1 MPPSTAATA
10 STPPAAPLPLFR
22 PEVLAAAQ
30 AQWLGS
36 IRIGRPLSFSLI
48 TGAAL
53 AMAAAL
59 IAFAAWGE
67 VTRKVTLHGLLLPV
81 GGLINVSAPQAGVIT
96 ELLVAEGD
104 AVQAGQPLL
113 RLKSER
119 ITAAGDAA
127 ALNAQALATR
137 RASLETERRLTEQS
151 LRQRQDSIAQRLQSL
166 LAEERQAQ
174 AELDTHRLRIQ
185 LSMKSVE
192 RQTELARSGFVATAQ
207 VQQKQEELLDLQL
220 RERNAERN
228 LQALQRDLQAAR
240 AEKQAS
246 ATQAQTTLTQLDRS
260 LAGLDQEGAENA
272 ARGGLT
278 ITAPQ
283 AGRVSASTLSAGQA
297 VQPGQTL
304 VSLVP
309 EGKSGSGGLGDP
321 YSGGAQTAGEL
332 QAQLFAPSR
341 TAGFVEVGQEV
352 WLRYAAFPYQK
363 FGMARGEVIAVSR
376 SPIAPADL
384 PAGQAQA
391 LVAAAQ
397 ANEPMYRIT
406 VRLPRQ
412 AVNTYGKPTPLA
424 AGMSLDADV
433 RQDSRRVWEWLLE
446 PALAVTGKT
455 NSSTYQNSER

>member
-1 MPPSTAATA
+1 MQSNSRSSSSSIATPTT
-10 STPPAAPLPLFR
+10 SLFR
-22 PEVLAAAQ
+22 PEVLEARQ
-30 AQWLGS
+30 AQWLGT
-36 IRIGRPLSFSLI
+36 IRIGRPLSFSFV
-48 TGAAL
+48 TGASL

-59 IAFAAWGE
+59 VAFAYWGE
-67 VTRKVTLHGLLLPV
+67 VTRKVTVHGLLLPV

-96 ELLVAEGD
+96 ELLVHEGD
-104 AVQAGQPLL
+104 TVETGQPLL
-113 RLKSER
+113 QIKSER

-127 ALNAQALATR
+127 ALNAQALAAR
-137 RASLETERRLTEQS
+137 RASLEIERRLTEQS

-166 LAEERQAQ
+166 LAEHRQAQ

-185 LSMKSVE
+185 LALKSVE
-192 RQTELARSGFVATAQ
+192 RQTELAKSGFVAIAQ
-207 VQQKQEELLDLQL
+207 VQVKHEELLDLQL

-228 LQALQRDLQAAR
+228 LQALGRDLQAAR
-240 AEKQAS
+240 AEKQVS
-246 ATQAQTTLTQLDRS
+246 DTQAQTALAQLDRS
-260 LAGLDQEGAENA
+260 LAGLDQESAENE

-309 EGKSGSGGLGDP
+309 GGRSGQDSTT
-321 YSGGAQTAGEL
+321 GAVQPSNEL

-341 TAGFVEVGQEV
+341 TAGFVEAGQEV

-397 ANEPMYRIT
+397 ANEPMYRII
-406 VRLPRQ
+406 VRLPHQ
-412 AVNTYGKPTPLA
+412 AVNTYGRSTALA

-446 PALAVTGKT
+446 PALAVTGKNRILSNET
-455 NSSTYQNSER
+455 KSSPGG